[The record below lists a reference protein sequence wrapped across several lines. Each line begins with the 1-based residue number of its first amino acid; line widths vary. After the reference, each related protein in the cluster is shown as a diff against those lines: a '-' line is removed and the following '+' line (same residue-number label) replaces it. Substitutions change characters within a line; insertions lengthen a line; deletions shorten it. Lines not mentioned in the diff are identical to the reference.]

1 MTDESYERFLE
12 LVEEAC
18 DIRYVLF
25 CDGAMV
31 TKSVVEDVLMARHD
45 DVDRA
50 LGHDAVNHIE
60 FYGIDR
66 FPRRQRFD
74 GRPTPTLADFREIA
88 DVEIK
93 YPRCARRREPCQ

>member
-12 LVEEAC
+12 LVEEAR

-31 TKSVVEDVLMARHD
+31 TKSVVEDVLMARHN

-50 LGHDAVNHIE
+50 LGHDVMNHIE
-60 FYGIDR
+60 FYAIDR
-66 FPRRQRFD
+66 FPRRRRFE
-74 GRPTPTLADFREIA
+74 GRPTPTLSDFPEIA
-88 DVEIK
+88 EVEIK
-93 YPRCARRREPCQ
+93 YPRCAQRSKA